1 MPTPALTESQK
12 KIIHDVYYN
21 KKFYFGRDKLFH
33 YLMTNYPKAMISQR
47 QVMNWLKDQELAQLF
62 NGTKKTKD
70 IQSTVLSEPY
80 KQLGMDIIDMQS
92 YEHDGYNYILTM
104 IDLFSKKAWAIPL
117 KNKES
122 KTVANGFK
130 DMLKTID
137 HKISSIRSDNGSEFV
152 SKEFKK
158 VLNDNDIKQV
168 LSNAGTPQSNGQI
181 ERFNG
186 VLKQKIKMYITKED
200 KQDWNNVLD
209 QIVDNYNNI
218 ESRVT
223 KMTPNELDKTSVEN
237 QSKVINAN
245 NKDIQEQVKQ
255 KIRKE
260 VIPKNERKRNNT
272 FSVGDK
278 VRLKLEGD
286 DNQKTHELWTRDIFT
301 ISKVHKSNKPFSKP
315 YYFVEDDTHQYT
327 DKLYENDLQ
336 KINNVEN
343 PVAQVEKYIISKIIK
358 KRNYKGKVQ
367 YLVHWK
373 GYSNDDDSWMDEDE
387 LMKDIPKMVKAF
399 NKKGQ

>member
-21 KKFYFGRDKLFH
+21 KKVYFGRDKLFH

-80 KQLGMDIIDMQS
+80 KQLGLDIIDMQS
-92 YEHDGYNYILTM
+92 YEHDGFKYILTM
-104 IDLFSKKAWAIPL
+104 IDLFSKKAWAVAL
-117 KNKES
+117 KNKEA
-122 KTVANGFK
+122 KTVAEGFK
-130 DMLKTID
+130 SIIKTID

-200 KQDWNNVLD
+200 KQDWNNVLG

-223 KMTPNELDKTSVEN
+223 KMTPNELDKTSIESK
-237 QSKVINAN
+237 SKVINMN
-245 NKDIQEQVKQ
+245 NKDIQEQVKE
-255 KIRKE
+255 KIKKE
-260 VIPKNERKRNNT
+260 VIPKNERKRTNT
-272 FSVGDK
+272 LQVGDK

-327 DKLYENDLQ
+327 EKLYENDLQ

-343 PVAQVEKYIISKIIK
+343 PVAQVVKYIVSKIIK
-358 KRNYKGKVQ
+358 KRNHKGKVQ

-373 GYSNDDDSWMDEDE
+373 GYSKNDDSWVDEDE
-387 LMKDIPKMVKAF
+387 LMKDVPKMVKAF
-399 NKKGQ
+399 NKKDQ